1 MDQNDL
7 LQDLEIEDLDDIV
20 IGSLDDVEPEEEIS
34 EEERMAAR
42 RRRRARQNQ
51 QTLVVG
57 LAALVVLVAV
67 GLIIFVPSLLLSRK
81 QNAAQAVQQQ
91 KVDDLL
97 ASEGEIQHQDGENFV
112 IETEKEPTAE
122 EIHEQKVREMLDAGI
137 EVMTLE
143 DKVAGLFIVTPEALA
158 DVSIALRAGD
168 ATRDALLRTPVGG
181 LIYFSKNID
190 SAEQFKEMIE
200 TTKSFAKY
208 PLFVGVDEEGGSVSR
223 LAASGLAEESETA
236 QVIGQSGDP
245 DKAYQTGVHIG
256 TYLSEFGFNLDFA
269 PVADINAVD
278 NNSLGSRT
286 YGSTPEGVTPYV
298 LEMIK
303 GLKEQNVVACVKHF
317 PGMGSTSQDTHDGIA
332 LTEHTKEQFYNGEF
346 KVFQDVIDQGAQ
358 MIMVGHISAPYL
370 TVDSVPCSLSSVVVT
385 DILRDE
391 LGFDGVIV
399 SDAMNMSAISEYYS
413 SEEAAVQ
420 ALKAGCDMVLMP
432 ENFQEAYNGVLQAVK
447 DGVISEERIND
458 SLRRIY
464 TIKYADKI
472 KAIP

>member
-1 MDQNDL
+1 
-7 LQDLEIEDLDDIV
+7 
-20 IGSLDDVEPEEEIS
+20 
-34 EEERMAAR
+34 
-42 RRRRARQNQ
+42 
-51 QTLVVG
+51 VVG

-358 MIMVGHISAPYL
+358 MIMVGHI
-370 TVDSVPCSLSSVVVT
+370 CSLS
-385 DILRDE
+385 DC
-391 LGFDGVIV
+391 G
-399 SDAMNMSAISEYYS
+399 
-413 SEEAAVQ
+413 
-420 ALKAGCDMVLMP
+420 
-432 ENFQEAYNGVLQAVK
+432 
-447 DGVISEERIND
+447 
-458 SLRRIY
+458 
-464 TIKYADKI
+464 
-472 KAIP
+472 